1 VEIHDLN
8 LDWGSPEDT
17 IANARMLCDAR
28 TIEFW
33 GANVAKYPDE
43 HLATIIAHELCHV
56 YLRATEAEE
65 QDQEAEGNPRT
76 CDSEQEEL
84 KVIELLKS
92 LGFDQDAMRAWEWSV
107 PPTYV
112 DRKMQGNYAPGLV
125 PLLREDSP
133 NIFRTHGI
141 VDNRVFTRAANSV
154 IFPLLAF
161 FSIVFQLDMRFSS
174 IKKLS
179 SETMKF
185 IMTKLSTEHG
195 CKLKRRVDSGTIQDS
210 WNPPSME
217 MLIENLERMTN
228 LRDLMYPPFLMDET
242 LT

>member
-1 VEIHDLN
+1 LNVRNPYLGTKRTEGQHQKADGGQRMHDS
-8 LDWGSPEDT
+8 G
-17 IANARMLCDAR
+17 
-28 TIEFW
+28 
-33 GANVAKYPDE
+33 
-43 HLATIIAHELCHV
+43 
-56 YLRATEAEE
+56 
-65 QDQEAEGNPRT
+65 
-76 CDSEQEEL
+76 QEEL

-112 DRKMQGNYAPGLV
+112 DRKMQGSYARGLV
-125 PLLREDSP
+125 HFLRGLSQ
-133 NIFRTHGI
+133 NIFHTRGV